1 MSTAAPLWP
10 APIPIIGV
18 TGKPNS
24 GKSRFGLSISPGPD
38 TLVYDLEQSSA
49 SYSYIGFERIDM
61 QKKMQEWCAEK
72 KKDSYKSTDLWMVW
86 LNHVRSLPNGKY
98 KVIMVDPVTDL
109 EVGLTDWVAANPGHF
124 GHTAKQYETMS
135 AIMWGDVKHY
145 EKTILADIC
154 AKCETFVFTAHVGAV
169 FGADKKP
176 TGELKAKGK
185 ESLLQLASLYLW
197 MEREPDKNGARPS
210 VPTARVMKGRLEVGE
225 VIDGE
230 IVSYEVLPQRLP
242 QATPKAIREYFKNPA
257 GKRKATAAEQIK
269 PDEMSADEKL
279 RLETQKAQAEADLA
293 KAKAEAAQANRQ
305 TVLLTAPDGHDP
317 SNNDPQK
324 WVSQCQSQMD
334 GAGTEAE
341 LKIVAGRIK
350 TVREA
355 GFISEADLAALRNY
369 YNARFDAI
377 KASESATAS

>member
-18 TGKPNS
+18 TGKPSS
-24 GKSRFGLSISPGPD
+24 GKTRFCLSISPGPR

-49 SYSYIGFERIDM
+49 SYEYIGFERIDVQKEM
-61 QKKMQEWCAEK
+61 QKWCVANK
-72 KKDSYKSTDLWMVW
+72 KTGYKSIDLWSWW
-86 LNHVRSLPNGKY
+86 LNHVRSLPSDKY
-98 KVIMVDPVTDL
+98 DVIVVDPVTDL
-109 EVGLTDWVAANPGHF
+109 EVGLTDWVAANPTQF
-124 GHTAKQYETMS
+124 GHTAKQYEIMS
-135 AIMWGDVKHY
+135 AIMWGDVKHF
-145 EKTILADIC
+145 EKTVLADIC
-154 AKCETFVFTAHVGAV
+154 AKCQTFAFTAHVGAV

-197 MEREPDKNGARPS
+197 MEREPDKNGVRPS

-269 PDEMSADEKL
+269 PDEMGADEKL

-334 GAGTEAE
+334 NAATIAE
-341 LKIVAGRIK
+341 LDIIAPRIK
-350 TVREA
+350 SIRSA
-355 GFISEADLAALRNY
+355 GFISEADLAALRAY
-369 YNARFDAI
+369 YATRFDAI